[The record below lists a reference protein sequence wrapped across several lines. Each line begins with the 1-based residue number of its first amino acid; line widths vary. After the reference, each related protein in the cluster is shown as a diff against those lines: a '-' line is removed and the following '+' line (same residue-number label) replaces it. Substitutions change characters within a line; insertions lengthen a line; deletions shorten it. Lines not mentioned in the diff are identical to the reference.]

1 MVVKAFIS
9 SLLMHKMKG
18 CSRKDLRPCVWVK
31 NQEHRGMERQ
41 PMSHDGAKYFGIK
54 IWILI
59 LVCSCMLRYRQFD
72 DEEVLQAAYDLAVNR
87 CM

>member
-1 MVVKAFIS
+1 
-9 SLLMHKMKG
+9 
-18 CSRKDLRPCVWVK
+18 
-31 NQEHRGMERQ
+31 
-41 PMSHDGAKYFGIK
+41 MSHDGAKYFGIK